1 MKITTEQIFCDRC
14 GSRIDAHLFVI
25 LNTSLCRLHD
35 TGYTGQDID
44 LCLDCYD
51 RVIECVE
58 SLGRCNRD
66 LNLKS
71 LFISNPIIDAEFE
84 RSRKNED

>member
-1 MKITTEQIFCDRC
+1 MKEITEKIFCDRC
-14 GSRIDAHLFVI
+14 GSRMDAHLSVN
-25 LNTSLCRLHD
+25 LNMSLYRPHG
-35 TGYTGQDID
+35 TYYKGPDIE

-66 LNLKS
+66 LDLKS

-84 RSRKNED
+84 RSRKNE